1 MSNNLLA
8 WNTLSYIWSH
18 PNCKSQRIPSIS
30 RFIGWQFYKR
40 LTHRTVELQLLSNVK
55 MRCQP
60 DSRSAA
66 SVLYCGLYDYD
77 EMNFLLRYL
86 RDEDS
91 FLDIGANVG
100 VYTLLAASKIRSG
113 WIYSFE
119 ALPKNYQR
127 LQENLKLN
135 ELEQVQT
142 YAFAIS
148 NSIGSID
155 LSLSD
160 GDSTPSIIK
169 SEEDRNVTTVSSNTL
184 DNLLDNCP
192 LKLTLAKMDI
202 EGAELLALKGAT
214 SLLEKKCPQVWIM
227 EILGTGSTKLVN
239 FLNSYGYNLYQYSAD
254 TNKISP
260 ISLEQKR
267 GNNVL
272 AIANTAIDFVRDRLV
287 RA

>member
-135 ELEQVQT
+135 ELEQVHT
-142 YAFAIS
+142 YACAIS

>member
-100 VYTLLAASKIRSG
+100 VYTLLVASKIRSG

-142 YAFAIS
+142 YACAIS